1 MSGEQK
7 FSILIKDY
15 KLFLDI
21 VQQVIEYIKI
31 ESNIF
36 FNLIYNNIIIYNINH
51 INNYEINNCQ
61 LIIDQMILDN
71 INEITFNIIY
81 LTNMIDYLIEYMIND
96 ARYYI
101 KFHIDIIHNC
111 LRYKELSLQYKF
123 NSIKTNDIYLS
134 LKFKIN
140 DLQKS
145 FILYTYIQEFYRS
158 SPSLNNLY
166 INNKDDIKII
176 INFNI
181 IKNNINICF
190 IINKQIYPTKQV
202 FTNFNINE
210 FIEIIINCDNCELIS
225 LNNKKNK
232 TNRQKL
238 KINNNSKKYLVELL
252 IVEYLESNLQT
263 IESLFLKISI
273 TFFSNLDIFINL
285 IPKKVCIKYLVSDE

>member
-1 MSGEQK
+1 MNILVNILTMSGEQK

-210 FIEIIINCDNCELIS
+210 FIEIIINCDNCINYKLES
-225 LNNKKNK
+225 YKKLLEEAFK
-232 TNRQKL
+232 YCYL
-238 KINNNSKKYLVELL
+238 KI
-252 IVEYLESNLQT
+252 
-263 IESLFLKISI
+263 
-273 TFFSNLDIFINL
+273 
-285 IPKKVCIKYLVSDE
+285 

>member
-210 FIEIIINCDNCELIS
+210 FIEIIINCDNCINYKLES
-225 LNNKKNK
+225 YKKLLEEAFK
-232 TNRQKL
+232 YCYL
-238 KINNNSKKYLVELL
+238 KI
-252 IVEYLESNLQT
+252 
-263 IESLFLKISI
+263 
-273 TFFSNLDIFINL
+273 
-285 IPKKVCIKYLVSDE
+285 

>member
-1 MSGEQK
+1 MNILVNILTMSGEQK

-61 LIIDQMILDN
+61 LIIDQMILEN

-145 FILYTYIQEFYRS
+145 FILYTYIQEFNRL
-158 SPSLNNLY
+158 SPSFNNLY
-166 INNKDDIKII
+166 FNNKDDIEII

-190 IINKQIYPTKQV
+190 IINKQIYRTKQV

-210 FIEIIINCDNCELIS
+210 FIEIIINCDNCINYKLES
-225 LNNKKNK
+225 YKKLLEEAFK
-232 TNRQKL
+232 YCYL
-238 KINNNSKKYLVELL
+238 KI
-252 IVEYLESNLQT
+252 
-263 IESLFLKISI
+263 
-273 TFFSNLDIFINL
+273 
-285 IPKKVCIKYLVSDE
+285 